1 MKYGI
6 KLKIYLRKNLIVRQC
21 IMINIWK
28 RKKCLHNVN
37 FYDNKVPK
45 GNERYA
51 CLSTLLLDFVVN
63 ADKKIFPQVFL
74 GECKYAT
81 KEKKIMNTINED
93 ESDDE
98 SDDEQNCANRDKW
111 MYEQW

>member
-1 MKYGI
+1 MQI
-6 KLKIYLRKNLIVRQC
+6 
-21 IMINIWK
+21 
-28 RKKCLHNVN
+28 
-37 FYDNKVPK
+37 
-45 GNERYA
+45 
-51 CLSTLLLDFVVN
+51 
-63 ADKKIFPQVFL
+63 VFL

-81 KEKKIMNTINED
+81 KKKKIMNTINED

>member
-1 MKYGI
+1 MQI
-6 KLKIYLRKNLIVRQC
+6 
-21 IMINIWK
+21 
-28 RKKCLHNVN
+28 
-37 FYDNKVPK
+37 
-45 GNERYA
+45 
-51 CLSTLLLDFVVN
+51 
-63 ADKKIFPQVFL
+63 VFL

-81 KEKKIMNTINED
+81 KTKKIMNTINED